1 MTIDISIKS
10 TAETMYDI
18 RNSLEKEKKLHLDD
32 FFVLENKIKNLQYVI
47 D

>member
-1 MTIDISIKS
+1 MTIDSSIKS

-32 FFVLENKIKNLQYVI
+32 YFKLEKKLKVL
-47 D
+47 

>member
-1 MTIDISIKS
+1 MTIDNSIKS

-32 FFVLENKIKNLQYVI
+32 FFKLENKIKNLQYII